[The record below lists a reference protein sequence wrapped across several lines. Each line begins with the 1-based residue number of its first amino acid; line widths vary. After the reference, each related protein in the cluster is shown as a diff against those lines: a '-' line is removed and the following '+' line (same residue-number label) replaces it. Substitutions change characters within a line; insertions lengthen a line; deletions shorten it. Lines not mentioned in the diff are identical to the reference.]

1 MAAICTQEEK
11 RVYRLISMLNEEGR
25 LVLRLCIFFLLPQF
39 ACKPFEEYLGQA
51 QVKKRIEDAL
61 YKSKIITTDQFLM
74 MFPKVGVPDFKLLD
88 ITLLVFLIRQLHPF
102 LKPSNQIWTD
112 PPEGNT
118 SIEADI
124 SRIRNL
130 RNRLSHTGIAS
141 LSEADFEIEYNQLET
156 ILCRLAGNVGKSRI
170 TPDGI
175 KERLKK
181 KKTGSFE
188 TKPVQIDISTNVSD
202 SLERRTKSLQ
212 NVVAEDKTTSTSSLQ
227 ECQTHQTQQQRRPV
241 QINVSTHVSDSLE
254 RTESLQMVVAED
266 KTTSTSSLQEFQTH
280 QTQQQRSGGRLCS
293 FSKLCIFQSCCKD
306 FEPRT
311 FLTNDHTSLEYRCS
325 ITSIAVLQNG
335 TLLATDTAHNV
346 VEAFTCSGQQFEEF
360 KCQTPNS
367 VCAINHDTAAVSL
380 CKEKKIILLNIA
392 CQSRSMISK
401 LEYDVKCTCDILS
414 VKYNSGFLYVLCEK
428 GEVHTINS
436 NTGTEQALYQTN
448 ILMPSYFDIT
458 SDGNKI
464 YISKGS
470 TITCLGLPGNCE
482 KKYIDKTGRELKGI
496 VVRRNK
502 MYASVW
508 DGGIVLKLNKDLT
521 LVKEIFIDNLQNPMA
536 LCKFKEHLYLSKYRT
551 DLDRYMCREIVFVK
565 I

>member
-1 MAAICTQEEK
+1 MSAICTQEEK
-11 RVYRLISMLNEEGR
+11 RVYRLTSMLNEEGR

-39 ACKPFEEYLGQA
+39 ACNPFEEYLGQT

-61 YKSKIITTDQFLM
+61 YKSKIITADQFHMLY
-74 MFPKVGVPDFKLLD
+74 PKVGVPDFKLLD

-112 PPEGNT
+112 PPDGNT

-124 SRIRNL
+124 SRIRDL
-130 RNRLSHTGIAS
+130 RNALYHTGVAC
-141 LSEADFEIEYNQLET
+141 LTEAEFEIECNRLET
-156 ILCRLAGNVGKSRI
+156 TLCRLIGNVGKDKI
-170 TPDGI
+170 TPDEI

-188 TKPVQIDISTNVSD
+188 TKPVQIDISTHVSD
-202 SLERRTKSLQ
+202 SLERRNKSLQ

-227 ECQTHQTQQQRRPV
+227 ECKPHQ
-241 QINVSTHVSDSLE
+241 I
-254 RTESLQMVVAED
+254 
-266 KTTSTSSLQEFQTH
+266 QEQC
-280 QTQQQRSGGRLCS
+280 SGRRLCS
-293 FSKLCIFQSCCKD
+293 VSKWCIFKSCCKD

-311 FLTNDHTSLEYRCS
+311 ILANDHSSLEYRCS

-346 VEAFTCSGQQFEEF
+346 VEAVTCSGHPFEEF

-380 CKEKKIILLNIA
+380 RKEKKILILNIA
-392 CQSRSMISK
+392 CQSRSMICK
-401 LEYDVKCTCDILS
+401 VEYDVKCTCDILS
-414 VKYNSGFLYVLCEK
+414 LKYNSDFLYVLCEK
-428 GEVHTINS
+428 GEVHTINNS
-436 NTGTEQALYQTN
+436 TGAEQALYQTN

-458 SDGNKI
+458 SDGNQI

-470 TITCLGLPGNCE
+470 TIYCLGLPGNFVR
-482 KKYIDKTGRELKGI
+482 KYIDKTGRELKGI

-508 DGGIVLKLNKDLT
+508 DEGIVLKLNKDLT
-521 LVKEIFIDNLQNPMA
+521 LVKEIFIDNLHNPMA
-536 LCKFKEHLYLSKYRT
+536 LCKFKGHLYLSKYRT
-551 DLDRYMCREIVFVK
+551 DLCRYMCREIVFVK